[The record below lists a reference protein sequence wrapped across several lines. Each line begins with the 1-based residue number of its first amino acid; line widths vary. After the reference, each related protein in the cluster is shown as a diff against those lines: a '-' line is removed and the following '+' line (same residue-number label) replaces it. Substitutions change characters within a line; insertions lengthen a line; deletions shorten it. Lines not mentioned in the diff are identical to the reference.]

1 MMGTGHATSG
11 AAVWL
16 AGCTTVQVCGG
27 HPGFAA
33 VTVGAAVCAGAALFP
48 DIDHPNST
56 VARSVG
62 PVSRFA
68 ARYIGV
74 FGAYVHLHTKT
85 RWDRDD
91 LDGHR
96 TITHTGVWA
105 VVSGGLVLVAQQYAA
120 SWVAAALVFYAA
132 QLGLRTAMT
141 PKTRNRRVKTGFRT
155 VRRVKMSTIAVAC
168 ALGLAFISYQLTPA
182 AGWWLG
188 LAVGVGSLA
197 HCLGDSV
204 TNSACPMLWPIPFG
218 PAGRRRRWYPI
229 GPPAA
234 LRFSAGDVV
243 ERKLVQPL
251 LAVAAGTL
259 ATILAW
265 PTVQP
270 TFAALLEVW
279 QSNTPR

>member
-1 MMGTGHATSG
+1 MMGTGHAISG
-11 AAVWL
+11 TAVWL
-16 AGCTTVQVCGG
+16 AGCTTIQACGG
-27 HPGFAA
+27 HPSFAA

-62 PVSRFA
+62 PASRLA
-68 ARYIGV
+68 ARWIGV
-74 FGAYVHLHTKT
+74 FGAFVHLRTKT

-105 VVSGGLVLVAQQYAA
+105 AVSGGLVLVAQQYAA
-120 SWVAAALVFYAA
+120 PWVAAALVFYAS
-132 QLGLRTAMT
+132 QLGLRTAMS
-141 PKTRNRRVKTGFRT
+141 PKTRNRRVRTGFRS
-155 VRRVKMSTIAVAC
+155 VRRVKLSTLAVLL
-168 ALGLAFISYQLTPA
+168 ALVLAFVAYQLTPTT
-182 AGWWLG
+182 GWWLG

-204 TNSACPMLWPIPFG
+204 TNSACPVLWPIPIG
-218 PAGRRRRWYPI
+218 PVGRRRRWYPV
-229 GPPAA
+229 GPPRR

-243 ERKLVQPL
+243 ENKLVRPL
-251 LAVAAGTL
+251 LWVATGTL
-259 ATILAW
+259 GMILFW

-270 TFAALLEVW
+270 TVAELIQMW
-279 QSNTPR
+279 KSNTPR